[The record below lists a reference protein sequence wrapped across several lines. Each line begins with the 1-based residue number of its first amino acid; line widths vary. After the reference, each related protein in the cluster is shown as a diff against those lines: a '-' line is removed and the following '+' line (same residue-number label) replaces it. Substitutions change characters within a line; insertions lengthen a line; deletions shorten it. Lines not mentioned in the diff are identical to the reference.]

1 MFKNM
6 SYKTRILIVGIVAVI
21 FFILSPSEDE
31 KKEMEK
37 TKMEQLIN
45 DVKKIPVLN
54 VTENLE
60 AYKKLHN
67 YYKENEEYKNKFEKY
82 KQLDTISTYCL
93 SQSIEINKKFLK
105 NPNSYDNEKYKYGKW
120 TNEKTFI
127 VGWEFT
133 GKNAFNVEYKFNSE
147 YECNIKP
154 DGSAIIKQ
162 TFINQ
167 I

>member
-6 SYKTRILIVGIVAVI
+6 SYKTRILIIGVVAII

-31 KKEMEK
+31 KKEIEK
-37 TKMEQLIN
+37 TKMEQLSN
-45 DVKKIPVLN
+45 EVKKIPVLK

-60 AYKKLHN
+60 AYKTLHN
-67 YYKENEEYKNKFEKY
+67 FYKDNEDYKIKYEKY
-82 KQLDTISTYCL
+82 KKLDSVSTYCL

-105 NPNSYDNEKYKYGKW
+105 NPNSYGNEKYKYGKW
-120 TNEKTFI
+120 TTLNTFI

-154 DGSAIIKQ
+154 DGSALIKQ
-162 TFINQ
+162 TFLNQ